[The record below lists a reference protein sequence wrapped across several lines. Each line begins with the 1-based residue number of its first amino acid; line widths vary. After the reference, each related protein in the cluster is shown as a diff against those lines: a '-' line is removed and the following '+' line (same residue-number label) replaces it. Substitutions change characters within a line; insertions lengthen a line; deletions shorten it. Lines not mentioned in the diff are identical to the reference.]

1 MAELINIDIDFKY
14 AVNKAVEIFRSC
26 GLFVYPTDTI
36 YGFGCNPFNDSSM
49 KTLNKIKGRSKE
61 KKYILLISDIK
72 SLFNYIS
79 LNDERVIVFL
89 NRIWPNPISVVL
101 NLNEKT
107 KSLYKNDSA
116 AFRITDNEFCVSL
129 LKKIKLPLVS
139 TSVNRS
145 NSLALK
151 EYSSI
156 VKKFGNSV
164 EAVFYTEKL
173 RGKEASTLVD
183 LRDNYP
189 KILRYG
195 KINIIE
201 LWEKL
206 N

>member
-89 NRIWPNPISVVL
+89 NRI
-101 NLNEKT
+101 E
-107 KSLYKNDSA
+107 
-116 AFRITDNEFCVSL
+116 
-129 LKKIKLPLVS
+129 
-139 TSVNRS
+139 
-145 NSLALK
+145 
-151 EYSSI
+151 
-156 VKKFGNSV
+156 
-164 EAVFYTEKL
+164 
-173 RGKEASTLVD
+173 
-183 LRDNYP
+183 
-189 KILRYG
+189 
-195 KINIIE
+195 
-201 LWEKL
+201 
-206 N
+206 